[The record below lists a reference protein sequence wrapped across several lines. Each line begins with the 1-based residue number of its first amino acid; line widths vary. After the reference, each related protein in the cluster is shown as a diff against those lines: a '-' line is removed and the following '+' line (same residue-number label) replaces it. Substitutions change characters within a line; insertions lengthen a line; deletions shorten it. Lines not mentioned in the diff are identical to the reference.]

1 MVVGRIRG
9 AVDLAVGGHGDGAG
23 DDLRRG
29 GTGQGKGDEDGVHV
43 EIKTADSRDGVRS
56 DTLVAKEW

>member
-1 MVVGRIRG
+1 MVVGGSGRSI
-9 AVDLAVGGHGDGAG
+9 DLARRDQGDGAG
-23 DDLRRG
+23 NDLGGG
-29 GTGQGKGDEDGVHV
+29 GTRESKGNEDGVHV